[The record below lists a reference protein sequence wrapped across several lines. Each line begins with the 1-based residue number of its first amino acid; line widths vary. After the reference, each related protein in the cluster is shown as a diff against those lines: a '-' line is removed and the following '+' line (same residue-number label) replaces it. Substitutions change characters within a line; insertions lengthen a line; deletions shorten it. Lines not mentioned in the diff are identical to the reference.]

1 MLLNDWHFQR
11 CVQSQV
17 YWAVVCLLLVVELAL
32 SAAAQPVYSVGKRLS
47 SRSVAPSFHSHPPSH
62 TCLPESLRVDEH
74 CWWLQEMSIE
84 ITLRRSYG
92 WQKYETVV
100 LLRWEYLQRW
110 CVFWRETWCFM
121 GGFFVFSCNR
131 TMGGVHPSSD
141 LTISDFI
148 SPIVSAFSVSEWK
161 PWNIHEGFC
170 VRCRGWYWPV
180 HHHKGHVSDQL
191 DHHCDSGEKGR
202 RGAGRGG
209 GETEKSRGSHAG
221 RCHPAW
227 GKGTSPL
234 CLPGLLQI
242 PENSW
247 MVLRVWSR
255 SVCIRQAGL

>member
-1 MLLNDWHFQR
+1 M
-11 CVQSQV
+11 
-17 YWAVVCLLLVVELAL
+17 CLL
-32 SAAAQPVYSVGKRLS
+32 KRN
-47 SRSVAPSFHSHPPSH
+47 
-62 TCLPESLRVDEH
+62 
-74 CWWLQEMSIE
+74 
-84 ITLRRSYG
+84 
-92 WQKYETVV
+92 
-100 LLRWEYLQRW
+100 
-110 CVFWRETWCFM
+110 WCFA
-121 GGFFVFSCNR
+121 GGLFVFSCNR

-141 LTISDFI
+141 LTISGFI

-209 GETEKSRGSHAG
+209 GQTEKSRGSHAG
-221 RCHPAW
+221 RCHPAR

-247 MVLRVWSR
+247 MMLRMWSR
-255 SVCIRQAGL
+255 NVCIRLRLTHSSALVTFILPVFIISSVHSFPLKDPFLTFWNFLLNNLGAM